1 MATGRRGFKRSLCV
15 LASAGVAGGLAYV
28 LGNSETAA
36 EVVREIGSLDAEF
49 ISKVLGVYAVGAGLA
64 SAVTTP
70 YYALKAGYEGIFGCD
85 R

>member
-1 MATGRRGFKRSLCV
+1 MCTSIC
-15 LASAGVAGGLAYV
+15 GVAGGLAYV

-85 R
+85 RQNFTFLQVKDR